1 MNKKTL
7 LLLSGLFLGF
17 ATSCTRPVSSVE
29 REAPIGVPSVIQD
42 SRVITDSRMA
52 LQVTQVNESVVSGD
66 LTRVQVVVQNTSNR
80 PKTINYRFDWYDLD
94 GMLVSTNTPWKTL
107 RIQGQQ
113 TSALTATAPN
123 PRAKDFRLNLQRSS
137 Q

>member
-1 MNKKTL
+1 MNKKIL

-17 ATSCTRPVSSVE
+17 AASCTRPVSSVE
-29 REAPIGVPSVIQD
+29 RESPIGVPSIIED
-42 SRVITDSRMA
+42 RRVITDSRMA
-52 LQVTQVNESVVSGD
+52 LQVVQVNESVVSGD

-80 PKTINYRFDWYDLD
+80 PKTVNYRFDWYDMD
-94 GMLVSTNTPWKTL
+94 GMQVTTNAPWKTL

-113 TSALTATAPN
+113 TSPLTATAPN
-123 PRAKDFRLNLQRSS
+123 PRARDFRLNLQRSS